1 MKTLKKIILIGFS
14 LVALYG
20 CAVVQKEW
28 RLLTA
33 IDKQMIP
40 YEMGDT
46 IRFIN
51 EKGVL
56 SLLTVDRDITYM
68 EQCLNLSTE
77 NLYEVRNVRLSSE
90 RGDLSFVLDV
100 AAWRRWSDH
109 SPHIYIRMGTGKA
122 DFDFEIYYDSKGNIG
137 NYDSLEINGHTYYDV
152 AVVESRGVQLYYN
165 KTYGILQVTQNDKN
179 IFTLV
184 P

>member
-1 MKTLKKIILIGFS
+1 MKAIKLIVLAGFS

-20 CAVVQKEW
+20 CIASKEW
-28 RLLTA
+28 RSLTT

-46 IRFIN
+46 IRFID
-51 EKGVL
+51 EKGAL
-56 SLLTVDRDITYM
+56 SLLTVDRDITYEEQYLDFSM
-68 EQCLNLSTE
+68 EM
-77 NLYEVRNVRLSSE
+77 LYEVRNVRLSSE

-100 AAWRRWSDH
+100 AAWRRWNNH
-109 SPHIYIRMGTGKA
+109 RPHIYIDMGKDKA
-122 DFDFEIYYDSKGNIG
+122 KFEIYYDSKGNIG
-137 NYDSLEINGHTYYDV
+137 NYDSLEINNHTYYDV
-152 AVVESRGVQLYYN
+152 AVAESWRGVKLYYN
-165 KTYGILQVTQNDKN
+165 KTYGILQVTQNEKN

>member
-56 SLLTVDRDITYM
+56 SLLTVDRDITYK
-68 EQCLNLSTE
+68 EQYLGAFTE
-77 NLYEVRNVRLSSE
+77 MLYEVRNVRLASE

-100 AAWRRWSDH
+100 AAWRRWNDH
-109 SPHIYIRMGTGKA
+109 RPHIYIDMGKDKA
-122 DFDFEIYYDSKGNIG
+122 DFEIYYDSKGNIG

-152 AVVESRGVQLYYN
+152 AVVDSRGVRLYYN
-165 KTYGILQVTQNDKN
+165 KTYGILQVTQNGKN

>member
-1 MKTLKKIILIGFS
+1 MKILKKIVLIGFS

-20 CAVVQKEW
+20 CVEIKEW
-28 RLLTA
+28 RLLTT
-33 IDKQMIP
+33 IEKQMIP

-46 IRFIN
+46 IRFID

-56 SLLTVDRDITYM
+56 SLLIVDRDVTYM
-68 EQCLNLSTE
+68 EQWLNIGRK
-77 NLYEVRNVRLSSE
+77 NFYEVRNVRLSSE

-100 AAWRRWSDH
+100 AAWRIWNNH
-109 SPHIYIRMGTGKA
+109 SPHIYIDIKDKA
-122 DFDFEIYYDSKGNIG
+122 DFSIYYDSKGNIG
-137 NYDSLEINGHTYYDV
+137 NYDSLEINNHTYYDV
-152 AVVESRGVQLYYN
+152 AVAESWRGGQIYYN
-165 KTYGILQVTQNDKN
+165 KTFGILQVTQDGKN